1 MTYISDQTYW
11 AMSSDVYNRDHTAG
25 TYKNRDLPNWKMV
38 EPEGAILHDT
48 NGSGFDANVF
58 YNEES
63 NQVIIGYRGTEPPNR
78 PLWSVLMDYGTD
90 ISDVIIGRKK
100 NMEPAH
106 RFFEQNQDKIA
117 SLPLQS
123 QMSFYEAEARYQNNQ
138 FTQAQ
143 NLYDA
148 VKKEYPTAEIS
159 TTGHSLGGAEAE
171 YVAVMNGLPSVTYN
185 APGIVHLLPDDL
197 QKKAKRG
204 DFSKTNIAY
213 VNPKDTIGSGASSAS
228 RHVGE
233 TYYINANFK
242 QANQTEWKINL
253 PLSVPVK
260 RDNAFSQ
267 FLLGPKWTPIQF
279 VPLTLPLGQQGI
291 LAKFYNSIAGEGN
304 HSLDYFNFDEQT
316 GNISNKL
323 FTMDG
328 DEVSGLPRVTYY
340 EDMMRARA
348 ELGDAWKELIAEY
361 GPRMGLLGQVFAA
374 GVGNIYV
381 GDASGRKIQ
390 LTPEELLQAARQ
402 MRSNLQE
409 FSHDT
414 QALIQLFQSSTSTS
428 ESRSLRPI
436 VESASAKLS
445 SMNRWYEESITGIAD
460 YIDRKAQDFIIADQS

>member
-1 MTYISDQTYW
+1 M
-11 AMSSDVYNRDHTAG
+11 
-25 TYKNRDLPNWKMV
+25 
-38 EPEGAILHDT
+38 IL
-48 NGSGFDANVF
+48 NKLFARCLGFF
-58 YNEES
+58 
-63 NQVIIGYRGTEPPNR
+63 NQ
-78 PLWSVLMDYGTD
+78 L
-90 ISDVIIGRKK
+90 
-100 NMEPAH
+100 
-106 RFFEQNQDKIA
+106 
-117 SLPLQS
+117 
-123 QMSFYEAEARYQNNQ
+123 
-138 FTQAQ
+138 
-143 NLYDA
+143 
-148 VKKEYPTAEIS
+148 
-159 TTGHSLGGAEAE
+159 
-171 YVAVMNGLPSVTYN
+171 NGLPSVTYN

-253 PLSVPVK
+253 PVAVPVK

-340 EDMMRARA
+340 EDRMRARA

-374 GVGNIYV
+374 GFGNIYV

-409 FSHDT
+409 FSHDA
-414 QALIQLFQSSTSTS
+414 QALIQLFQTSTSTS

-460 YIDRKAQDFIIADQS
+460 YIDRKAQDFMIADQS